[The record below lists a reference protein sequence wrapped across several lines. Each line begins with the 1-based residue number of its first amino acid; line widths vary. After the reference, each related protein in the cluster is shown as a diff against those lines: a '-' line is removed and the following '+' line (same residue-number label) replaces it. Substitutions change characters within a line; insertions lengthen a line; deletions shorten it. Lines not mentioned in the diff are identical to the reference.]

1 MADRRKLVLIGA
13 GSTVFTQRLVADI
26 ILSGEIDRWE
36 LALVDIDP
44 LTLDAVH
51 RLVKKMLSL
60 KGVDFPITAATDR
73 RKVLRGADFV
83 VTTIAVGGRRAW
95 ELDVTVPRKH
105 KIFQPVGDTMMP
117 GGISRALRMI
127 PQMIAIAEDVAELCP
142 NAYFLNYSNPMTAV
156 CRAIRL
162 KTGVPVI
169 GLCHGVHH
177 VEGVLARFMGVDEA
191 CISTFG
197 VGLNH
202 LTFLTHVRC
211 DGKDAMP
218 LMRAKVREQ
227 RPLLQKELSEK
238 TDWPNTVT
246 GRAPRYSDDPFAWS
260 IFERYGVFPVAIDR
274 HITEFYPERFPH
286 GQYYGRTLGVDAF
299 SIDGRIALGDTW
311 FDEMMAVA
319 HSSDPLPSSYFDN
332 VPGESEQLIEMM
344 QSLLLDQRH
353 VFSVNMPNHG
363 TVPGLP
369 WDAVLEMPAAAGC
382 AGFTPLQSNSLP
394 PALTAKLLA
403 KLAAIEV
410 TVEAALTGK
419 FDLFVEALLTDGSV
433 SDPDV
438 AAALARDLIEAH
450 MPYLPQFASSAR

>member
-44 LTLDAVH
+44 VTLDAVD
-51 RLVKKMLSL
+51 RLVKKMLEL
-60 KGVDFPITAATDR
+60 KGVTFPITATTNR
-73 RKVLRGADFV
+73 REVLRGADFV
-83 VTTIAVGGRRAW
+83 VTTIAVGGRRGW

-105 KIFQPVGDTMMP
+105 GIFQPVGDTMMP
-117 GGISRALRMI
+117 GGISRAMRMI
-127 PQMIAIAEDVAELCP
+127 PQMVAIAEDVAELCP
-142 NAYFLNYSNPMTAV
+142 DAYFLNYSNPMTSV

-177 VEGVLARFMGVDEA
+177 VEGVLARFMGVEES
-191 CISTFG
+191 CISSFG

-202 LTFLTHVRC
+202 LTFLTYIRC
-211 DGKDAMP
+211 NGKDAMP
-218 LMRAKVREQ
+218 LMMDKVREQ
-227 RPLLQKELSEK
+227 KPLLEKDLAEK

-260 IFERYGVFPVAIDR
+260 LFERYGVFPVAIDR
-274 HITEFYPERFPH
+274 HITEFYPERFP
-286 GQYYGRTLGVDAF
+286 GGKYYGRTLGVDAF

-319 HSSDPLPSSYFDN
+319 HSKDPLPSSYFDN
-332 VPGESEQLIEMM
+332 VPGESEQLIEIM
-344 QSLLLDQRH
+344 QSLVLDKRDT
-353 VFSVNMPNHG
+353 FSVNMPNHG
-363 TVPGLP
+363 AVPGLP
-369 WDAVLEMPAAAGC
+369 WDAVLEMPAAAGA
-382 AGFTPLQSNSLP
+382 AGFTPLQSKPLP
-394 PALTAKLLA
+394 AALTAKLLA

-433 SDPDV
+433 TDPD
-438 AAALARDLIEAH
+438 AAVALAKDLIEAH
-450 MPYLPQFASSAR
+450 KPYLPQFAGAAQ